1 MLNAANLRWP
11 AVYSLRK
18 EKAAKEEV
26 GAEARPR
33 RLPGWAVCDPAP
45 PAHNHGPHQEPGI
58 AGPLLPPRP
67 RAGGPRGTTV
77 STWSLCASRK
87 GLAPPPSIPVA
98 FEGLGL
104 GVGEQEA
111 WRSWLRKPP
120 SGDCAVASAFLAGR
134 QGSRPGGRQGTEP
147 LIGL

>member
-1 MLNAANLRWP
+1 MERRQSRVRKMLNAANLRWP

-45 PAHNHGPHQEPGI
+45 PAHSHGPHQEPGV

-77 STWSLCASRK
+77 RT
-87 GLAPPPSIPVA
+87 
-98 FEGLGL
+98 
-104 GVGEQEA
+104 
-111 WRSWLRKPP
+111 
-120 SGDCAVASAFLAGR
+120 
-134 QGSRPGGRQGTEP
+134 
-147 LIGL
+147 